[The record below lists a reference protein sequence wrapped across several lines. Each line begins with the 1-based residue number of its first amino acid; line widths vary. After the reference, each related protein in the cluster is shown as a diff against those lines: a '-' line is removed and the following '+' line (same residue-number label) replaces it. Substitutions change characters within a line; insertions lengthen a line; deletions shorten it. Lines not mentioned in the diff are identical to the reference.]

1 MVRNVLIGL
10 LGAGAMLGA
19 MGLGRAWLEPAH
31 AQSAG
36 FHAIAV
42 STAPASSNVTHAWFV
57 GEDGT
62 ARFCIAGQTP
72 APTCQAVP
80 LR

>member
-1 MVRNVLIGL
+1 MPRKTLICL
-10 LGAGAMLGA
+10 LGAGALAAAAGI
-19 MGLGRAWLEPAH
+19 GRLDPAL
-31 AQSAG
+31 AQATGG

-42 STAPASSNVTHAWFV
+42 STSPASSNVTHAWFV
-57 GEDGT
+57 GQDGT

-72 APTCQAVP
+72 APICQAVP

>member
-1 MVRNVLIGL
+1 MFRGALIGL
-10 LGAGAMLGA
+10 LGAGAVFGA
-19 MGLGRAWLEPAH
+19 AGLGRAWLQTAH
-31 AQSAG
+31 AQAAG

-42 STAPASSNVTHAWFV
+42 SSAPASSNVSHAWFI
-57 GEDGT
+57 GQDGT

-80 LR
+80 FH